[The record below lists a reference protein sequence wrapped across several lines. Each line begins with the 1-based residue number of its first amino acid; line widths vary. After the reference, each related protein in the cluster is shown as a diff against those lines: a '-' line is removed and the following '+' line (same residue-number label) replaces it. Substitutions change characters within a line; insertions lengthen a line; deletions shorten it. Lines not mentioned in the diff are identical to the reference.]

1 MKLQEWKSKYEAAK
15 GTPEH
20 FKDVAEYQSKING
33 RWKFV
38 GHGVPNPERQ
48 YDIKKHGGKMYLVSA
63 NGTKDSLSI
72 MQNCWTTELVLRGG
86 IIFLKNV
93 QYLSGLNPDF
103 NSF

>member
-20 FKDVAEYQSKING
+20 FKYVTEYQSKING

-63 NGTKDSLSI
+63 NGNSRFVVKDG
-72 MQNCWTTELVLRGG
+72 NTDFT
-86 IIFLKNV
+86 
-93 QYLSGLNPDF
+93 QYIQGETV
-103 NSF
+103 